1 MVSGMAGRHPAN
13 DTLADLAAEVLP
25 EHDARVIEAHVIGC
39 PRCAQ
44 LLADAEGMRQ
54 LLRST
59 DPGPMPEEVWQRIA
73 GALAREATLGSS
85 TGPDRRVPS
94 TEAAAASAGADPW
107 ITQEW
112 PVDAGWVPQPA
123 AHLVASD
130 DAPTSQWER
139 FVEAE
144 EEPAGDGFPDG
155 VRLTGTSAASES
167 LSRLRPTRRPS
178 SVRTRRDVRTE
189 GEARGGALMRFA
201 KPAAIA
207 AGVLVLAGVGGMAVV
222 KQMPVGGSSPVAG
235 GGSQPAAGS
244 DAGAY
249 ASAILRTGTNYTA
262 ADMGTR
268 ALALADTAR
277 RPVGGASAS
286 VAEQAEA
293 GTAAPP
299 SAGGRVAATQPLP
312 VGSASALSGS
322 TPGLTDP
329 GRLEECLEELN
340 AGGHQPIAIDLARYD
355 GREAAIIV
363 LAGRDGGYEV
373 WAVSRSCGRGNA
385 GQLGYV
391 SVPAR

>member
-1 MVSGMAGRHPAN
+1 MAGRHPAH

-25 EHDARVIEAHVIGC
+25 EHDARLVEAHVIGC
-39 PRCAQ
+39 TRCAQ

-73 GALAREATLGSS
+73 SALSREVALGSAPAPS
-85 TGPDRRVPS
+85 PQPVGPVVPTTG
-94 TEAAAASAGADPW
+94 GDPW

-112 PVDAGWVPQPA
+112 PVDAGWVPQPGG
-123 AHLVASD
+123 HQVASD
-130 DAPTSQWER
+130 DAPTSQWAR
-139 FVEAE
+139 FVEADD
-144 EEPAGDGFPDG
+144 EPAGDGFPDG
-155 VRLTGTSAASES
+155 VRLAGSAAASES
-167 LSRLRPTRRPS
+167 LSRLRPARRS
-178 SVRTRRDVRTE
+178 SSLRTRRDVRTE
-189 GEARGGALMRFA
+189 GEGRGGALMRFA

-207 AGVLVLAGVGGMAVV
+207 AGVIVLAGVGGLAVV
-222 KQMPVGGSSPVAG
+222 KQLPMGGSSAASG
-235 GGSQPAAGS
+235 GAAPAAEGK

-249 ASAILRTGTNYTA
+249 VAAILQTGTNYTPT
-262 ADMGTR
+262 DMGPR
-268 ALALADTAR
+268 ALALAETAR

-286 VAEQAEA
+286 AAQAAAA
-293 GTAAPP
+293 GAATSTPTER
-299 SAGGRVAATQPLP
+299 RVAAGQSLP
-312 VGSASALSGS
+312 VDTTSDLASSA
-322 TPGLTDP
+322 PGLTDP

-363 LAGRDGGYEV
+363 LTGRDGGYEV